1 MKKYFIFITNFQNI
15 IVYKEKIEIE
25 FSIFFII
32 YIFLKLTPKWT
43 LDFFYFELSG
53 VIIIQIKWISYLN
66 SLFDLSKQCPPRGQT
81 L

>member
-32 YIFLKLTPKWT
+32 YIFLKLTPK
-43 LDFFYFELSG
+43 
-53 VIIIQIKWISYLN
+53 
-66 SLFDLSKQCPPRGQT
+66 
-81 L
+81 